1 MTPAARREAWQAAQE
16 KLGLSQRRACRLVG
30 IQRSVAR
37 YESKNQE
44 PSELLTRLKELAWER
59 KRFGYRRLHRLLVWE
74 GFLVNHKRVYRLY
87 HQEGLMVRRSQ
98 RKKRFWGERGK
109 PAPPVRTNQRWSMD
123 FVQDGLWDGRRFRVL
138 TLVDDFS
145 RENLALEVGS
155 SLPGFRVVEVL
166 ERVSIERGTPETV
179 VLDNGPEFTGK
190 DLAMWAYQKGV
201 TLSFIEP
208 GKPVQ
213 NAFIE
218 SFNGKFRDECLN
230 QHWFANLAE
239 AEAIITAWR
248 QDYNTMRP
256 HSSLQYQTPQQ
267 WADQQAALA
276 GGLS

>member
-1 MTPAARREAWQAAQE
+1 M
-16 KLGLSQRRACRLVG
+16 
-30 IQRSVAR
+30 
-37 YESKNQE
+37 
-44 PSELLTRLKELAWER
+44 ELLTRLKELAWER
-59 KRFGYRRLHRLLVWE
+59 KRFGYRRLHRLLLRE

-109 PAPPVRTNQRWSMD
+109 PAPPVRRNQRWSMD
-123 FVQDGLWDGRRFRVL
+123 FVHDGLWDGRRFRVL

-166 ERVSIERGTPETV
+166 EEVTMQRGVPEV
-179 VLDNGPEFTGK
+179 MVLDNGPEFTGK
-190 DLAMWAYQKGV
+190 DLTRWAYQKGV
-201 TLSFIEP
+201 SLSFIEP

-213 NAFIE
+213 NAYIE
-218 SFNGKFRDECLN
+218 SFNGKLRDECLN
-230 QHWFANLAE
+230 QHWFASVAE

-248 QDYNTMRP
+248 QDYNTVRP
-256 HSSLQYQTPQQ
+256 HSSLAYQAPQK
-267 WADQQAALA
+267 WAEQQVFMA